1 MPTHWFLL
9 VISSTAPSSCTQSF
23 QELLAKQGYYWNLV
37 RRQVAYQ
44 GLLLASWHGGVSVGR
59 LALGIWC
66 SRILGSVLDISLW
79 AWSLAIIHVLLI
91 FAVLYTQCAAR
102 SIMKMR
108 KEQHIM
114 LRSLVQILCTFS
126 NNQWL
131 LKDTESAVTRIEQWQ
146 AWSQTSFCYLNRM
159 WLTLFRPNF
168 HVFLSPLVQTERVKG
183 WKPTLIL

>member
-44 GLLLASWHGGVSVGR
+44 GLLCSFLAWGCFSGAFGPWGFGVPGF
-59 LALGIWC
+59 LD
-66 SRILGSVLDISLW
+66 SVLDISLW
-79 AWSLAIIHVLLI
+79 AWSLAIVHVLWI

-131 LKDTESAVTRIEQWQ
+131 LKDTESAVTRIEQ
-146 AWSQTSFCYLNRM
+146 
-159 WLTLFRPNF
+159 
-168 HVFLSPLVQTERVKG
+168 
-183 WKPTLIL
+183 